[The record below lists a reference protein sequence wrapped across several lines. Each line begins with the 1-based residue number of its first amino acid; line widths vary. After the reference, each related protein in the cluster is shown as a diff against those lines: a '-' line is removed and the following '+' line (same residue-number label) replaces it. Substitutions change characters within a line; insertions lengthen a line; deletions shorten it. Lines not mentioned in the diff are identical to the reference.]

1 MSLFF
6 KRGETRSHWF
16 GTDGYAPTN
25 GHHVNDETAPRLGPV
40 FSAYRHIVD
49 YISTLPVDSFRDEGK
64 TRKQI
69 ALPQLLASQ
78 DDEGAPGLVTW
89 LGQAAYGLATG
100 NAVGWKT
107 RTDGFGYPTDIVW
120 LHWNQWHYDEQSKQW
135 TVFGQPVPSSQ
146 IVHIPWIVP
155 PGKRLGLSPIEHMA
169 AIICAGMSAQEYA
182 DLKRGGGIP
191 PAILKNTQKTVS
203 SDAADTIKQ
212 RAVASFAK
220 GEPFVAGT
228 DWDLSLLTIPP
239 NQAQFVETLKMSAN
253 QIAAAFGLDPTEV
266 GGEAA
271 NSLTYSTEEL
281 REIRRA
287 SDMQSYLI
295 RLERGLSRVMP
306 MKQYIKLNVDA
317 KIRADLKTRT
327 DVVGAQILDGRLS
340 VNEARVI
347 EDREP
352 IPGGDFHNI
361 PRTAIAG
368 DAAPPKIRNQV
379 EGDPS

>member
-6 KRGETRSHWF
+6 KDRGEARSHWF
-16 GTDGYAPTN
+16 GTDTYPAGN
-25 GHHVNDETAPRLGPV
+25 HRVNDETAPRLGPV

-49 YISTLPVDSFRDEGK
+49 YISTLPVDSFRDEGM
-64 TRKQI
+64 TRKEI
-69 ALPQLLASQ
+69 SLPQLLASQ
-78 DDEGAPGLVTW
+78 DDEGGPGLVTW

-107 RTDGFGYPTDIVW
+107 RTDGFGYPTDISW
-120 LHWNQWHYDEQSKQW
+120 LHWSQWSYNEQSRQW
-135 TVFGQPVPSSQ
+135 YVYGEPVPSSQ
-146 IVHIPWIVP
+146 LVHIPWIVP
-155 PGKRLGLSPIEHMA
+155 PGRKLGLSPIEHMA

-182 DLKRGGGIP
+182 DVKRGGGIP
-191 PAILKNTQKTVS
+191 PAVLKNTQKTIS
-203 SDAADTIKQ
+203 PDAADTVRQ
-212 RAVASFAK
+212 RATASFAK
-220 GEPFVAGT
+220 GDPFVTGA

-253 QIAAAFGLDPTEV
+253 QIAAAFGIDPTEV

-306 MKQYIKLNVDA
+306 MKQYIKLNTDA
-317 KIRADLKTRT
+317 KIRADLKTQT
-327 DVVGAQILDGRLS
+327 EVVGAQIADGRMS
-340 VNEARVI
+340 VNEARALK
-347 EDREP
+347 DRP
-352 IPGGDFHNI
+352 PVPGGDFHNVPAPI
-361 PRTAIAG
+361 
-368 DAAPPKIRNQV
+368 AAPASR
-379 EGDPS
+379 EGALP